1 MSTPTNHQAYAKTK
15 SLVEAINRRDSSTL
29 EQNFGISSAV
39 ADEIYECIDE
49 FFDKATSISIAPEE
63 KAFDSSKQGRP
74 YIDVYETN
82 EKALGLECVLF
93 ADGAPGEAILHL
105 EVSEVNGELMVY
117 YKYIGS

>member
-1 MSTPTNHQAYAKTK
+1 MSIPTNHQAYAKTK
-15 SLVEAINRRDSSTL
+15 LLVEAIDRRDSSTL

-39 ADEIYECIDE
+39 ADEIYECIDDY
-49 FFDKATSISIAPEE
+49 FTKGTKISIAPEE

-93 ADGAPGEAILHL
+93 ADGAPGEANLHL
-105 EVSEVNGELMVY
+105 EVSEVNGILMVY